1 MKTEIIIN
9 TNLLS
14 DNDISFFN
22 NDNNIYDIEY
32 FFVKT
37 NNFASSD
44 VIIVLIELA
53 KNIGFNAI
61 YDIIKFGLT
70 KIVIRISKNVEL
82 GLLGNTARSN
92 NTDNISTTSK
102 RFEIAYDDKKV
113 SFECNFPLSSNQVDK
128 IVDAAIEKLK
138 GI

>member
-61 YDIIKFGLT
+61 YDIIKFGFY
-70 KIVIRISKNVEL
+70 K
-82 GLLGNTARSN
+82 
-92 NTDNISTTSK
+92 
-102 RFEIAYDDKKV
+102 
-113 SFECNFPLSSNQVDK
+113 
-128 IVDAAIEKLK
+128 
-138 GI
+138 